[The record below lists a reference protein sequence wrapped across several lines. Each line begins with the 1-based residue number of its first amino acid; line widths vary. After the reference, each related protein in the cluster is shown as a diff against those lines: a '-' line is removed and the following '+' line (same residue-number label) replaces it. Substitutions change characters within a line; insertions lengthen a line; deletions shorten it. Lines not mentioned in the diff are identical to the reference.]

1 MLQRRSTVAK
11 YATVQI
17 KGGREEFPD
26 IRGFSPRN
34 IWRMRAFYL
43 AYTEEVRILP
53 QPAAE
58 FDGENLPQ
66 IAAVLSG
73 QSPHRD
79 LPDSVWKIHSG
90 CSSSEHRT
98 VLPDKKLIAQEL
110 EKTRKLLERPRI
122 LSAKDAKGQRKI

>member
-43 AYTEEVRILP
+43 AYTEEV
-53 QPAAE
+53 
-58 FDGENLPQ
+58 GNLPHP
-66 IAAVLSG
+66 AAVLSG
-73 QSPHRD
+73 LTPTEICQTLSGKFG
-79 LPDSVWKIHSG
+79 SVD
-90 CSSSEHRT
+90 
-98 VLPDKKLIAQEL
+98 VDQIAQRL
-110 EKTRKLLERPRI
+110 PHVWSAYI
-122 LSAKDAKGQRKI
+122 PLSAVKNRMGDIR